1 MDYGFYTDIYLGS
14 AISQKAFPGRI
25 ARAEAFL
32 DRLKSCCRVEC
43 AGEEA
48 EKMALCAVAE
58 AVQAQ
63 QKRQGIKSTSVG
75 GVSVSY
81 DTGAGSL
88 RGLYEAAAVYLDI
101 YRVVG

>member
-14 AISQKAFPGRI
+14 AISQKAFPGLI

-32 DRLKSCCRVEC
+32 RQLKGCCRVVC

-58 AVQAQ
+58 ALQEQ
-63 QKRQGIKSTSVG
+63 QKRQGLKSASVG

-81 DTGAGSL
+81 ASGGSV
-88 RGLYEAAAVYLDI
+88 RQLYEAAGIYLDI
-101 YRVVG
+101 YRGVG

>member
-14 AISQKAFPGRI
+14 AISQKAFPGLI

-43 AGEEA
+43 AGEES
-48 EKMALCAVAE
+48 EKMARGAVAE

-88 RGLYEAAAVYLDI
+88 RGL
-101 YRVVG
+101 